1 MFLLDL
7 LFKSYFVYFRN
18 RGRVGAEASNRM
30 LVVPLTFNVY
40 ILFLFFISAIFRIP
54 DLGRIFFIISIVVV
68 FFAVGFLIDR
78 IYVTKGRYEILK
90 INHPSLL
97 VISGILFFFFSCIV
111 FFLGL
116 VFLLMTP

>member
-7 LFKSYFVYFRN
+7 LFKFYFVLFRK
-18 RGRVGAEASNRM
+18 RGRIGAEASNKM
-30 LVVPLTFNVY
+30 LMVLLTFNVY
-40 ILFLFFISAIFRIP
+40 ILFLFTISIFFRIP
-54 DLGRIFFIISIVVV
+54 YLGFLFLLVSLILILL
-68 FFAVGFLIDR
+68 AVGFLLDR
-78 IYVTKGRYEILK
+78 IYVTKGRYEIVK

-116 VFLLMTP
+116 VYLLMTP